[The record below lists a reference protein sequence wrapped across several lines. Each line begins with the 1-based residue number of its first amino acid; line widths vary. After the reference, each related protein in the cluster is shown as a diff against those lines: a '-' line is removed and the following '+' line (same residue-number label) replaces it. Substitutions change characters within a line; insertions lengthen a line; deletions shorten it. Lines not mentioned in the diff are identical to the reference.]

1 MKRKIPDTRAYP
13 ALLLKPAMRHNRTMP
28 HTPDQP
34 STPDSSSADNGS
46 EFDAQTSS
54 RRTPPRTVTARD
66 WLEAARPHTWA
77 NGFAPVIAGTGAAAL
92 TGQASIIRA
101 IPAVIVGWF
110 LVIGV
115 NYANDYSD
123 GIRGTDDDRSGPF
136 RLTASGLVQ
145 PYGVKHAAF
154 VAFGVAALAGLILC
168 AISGHLS
175 LIHI

>member
-13 ALLLKPAMRHNRTMP
+13 ALPLKPAIRHNRTMS

-34 STPDSSSADNGS
+34 STPDSSSSDNSS

-54 RRTPPRTVTARD
+54 RRTSPRTVTAHD

-101 IPAVIVGWF
+101 ILAAIVGWF

-136 RLTASGLVQ
+136 RLTASGLV
-145 PYGVKHAAF
+145 
-154 VAFGVAALAGLILC
+154 
-168 AISGHLS
+168 LS